1 MSVITI
7 IIVLHTLSFP
17 FIIFIRMM
25 KTFNVERRL
34 LLIFYIILTVL
45 MVTLLICKFL
55 ILGGFDYNEESF
67 YFILGIVT
75 IFVISNLIEGTT
87 HLLSNKII
95 PSFVKICDI
104 NNRYI
109 ISYSGVL
116 GKILGG
122 LIFCILCLIEGKNQP
137 FSETYIFRYNF
148 LIFSSMTIISF
159 IFFVLS
165 YKKLRVRAI
174 AKLFYISD

>member
-1 MSVITI
+1 
-7 IIVLHTLSFP
+7 
-17 FIIFIRMM
+17 M

-67 YFILGIVT
+67 YFILGNVI

-95 PSFVKICDI
+95 PSF
-104 NNRYI
+104 
-109 ISYSGVL
+109 
-116 GKILGG
+116 
-122 LIFCILCLIEGKNQP
+122 
-137 FSETYIFRYNF
+137 
-148 LIFSSMTIISF
+148 
-159 IFFVLS
+159 
-165 YKKLRVRAI
+165 
-174 AKLFYISD
+174 